1 MFALRRL
8 SPALILV
15 VLTAG
20 LLAAASA
27 LPQAQPRPAPS
38 ANHVVVIS
46 LDGFGGWALD
56 DPYLPVPTLRRLA
69 AAGAVAKGMRPVDPT
84 VTWAN
89 HTSMVTGVP
98 PARHG
103 VIYNG
108 LLIREPGVPPRVEP
122 WRDKSELVH
131 ARTLYDAAHERGLT
145 TAQVDWVAI
154 QNAPTITWEFPER
167 PDPKGAIAQEA
178 VRAGILSQPD
188 LEAFQTKNIL
198 WRDHIWTQAAAHILR
213 QHRPNLLLFH
223 LLNLD
228 STQHRYGPRTPAAM
242 GAMAHLDSQV
252 AAILTTLEKSGLMAR
267 TTLFVVSDHGFKAV
281 KRQIRPNV
289 VLAKAGLISVEEGK
303 VTGARVYS
311 VPEGGTALVYVT
323 VPDSSGA
330 LLQQARD
337 ALSGLEGI
345 ASVIEAGE
353 FAKYGLPQ
361 PTATGQMGAL
371 LLTAKEGY
379 AFTANL
385 GDQPV
390 VDAPAGSLGSH
401 GYLANDP
408 DLQALFI
415 ASGRGIKRG
424 VTLDSVSNLDLAPTI
439 ARLLNLQMPD
449 VQGKVLTGILSTPVS
464 ALPAKVKT
472 APR

>member
-1 MFALRRL
+1 MKRLPLALVCLMLVAPASPFDAQTRRTPPG
-8 SPALILV
+8 SH
-15 VLTAG
+15 
-20 LLAAASA
+20 
-27 LPQAQPRPAPS
+27 
-38 ANHVVVIS
+38 HVVVIS

-131 ARTLYDAAHERGLT
+131 ARTLYDAAHERRLT

-178 VRAGILSQPD
+178 VKAGILSQAD
-188 LEAFQTKNIL
+188 LATFHTKNIL
-198 WRDHIWTQAAAHILR
+198 WRDHIWTQAAVHILR
-213 QHRPNLLLFH
+213 QHVPNLLLFH

-242 GAMAHLDSQV
+242 DAMAHLDSQV
-252 AAILTTLEKSGLMAR
+252 ATIVTTLERTGLLAR

-289 VLAKAGLISVEEGK
+289 VFAKAGLIALEGGK
-303 VTGARVYS
+303 ITGARVYS

-323 VPDSSGA
+323 VPDESGA
-330 LLQQARD
+330 LLKQAGE
-337 ALSGLEGI
+337 ALEGLEGI
-345 ASVIEAGE
+345 ASVIAAPE
-353 FAKYGLPQ
+353 FGKYGLPP

-371 LLTAKEGY
+371 LLTAKDGY
-379 AFTANL
+379 AFTGDA

-390 VDAPAGSLGSH
+390 VDAPPGSLGSH
-401 GYLANDP
+401 GYLASDP

-415 ASGRGIKRG
+415 ASGRGIRRG
-424 VTLDSVSNLDLAPTI
+424 VKLDSVSNLDLTPTI

-449 VQGKVLTGILSTPVS
+449 AQGRVLTEILSRPVS
-464 ALPAKVKT
+464 APAAAAKT

>member
-1 MFALRRL
+1 MLALRR
-8 SPALILV
+8 SSSALIFVILI
-15 VLTAG
+15 AG
-20 LLAAASA
+20 LLRAA
-27 LPQAQPRPAPS
+27 PAPQPLPRRAQS

-108 LLIREPGVPPRVEP
+108 LLIREPGAAPRVEP
-122 WRDKSELVH
+122 WRDKGELVH
-131 ARTLYDAAHERGLT
+131 ARTLYDAAHERGMT

-178 VRAGILSQPD
+178 VKTGILSPGD
-188 LEAFQTKNIL
+188 LESFHSKNIL
-198 WRDHIWTQAAAHILR
+198 WRDHIWTEAAAHILR

-242 GAMAHLDSQV
+242 DAMAHLDSQV
-252 AAILTTLEKSGLMAR
+252 GTIVSTLEKTGLLAR
-267 TTLFVVSDHGFKAV
+267 TTMFVVSDHGFKAV

-289 VLAKAGLISVEEGK
+289 AFAKAGLITVEGGK
-303 VTGARVYS
+303 VSGARVYS

-330 LLQQARD
+330 LLKQAGE
-337 ALSGLEGI
+337 ALNGLEGI
-345 ASVIEAGE
+345 ASVIEAPE

-371 LLTAKEGY
+371 LLAAKDGY
-379 AFTANL
+379 AFT
-385 GDQPV
+385 GDVGEQPV
-390 VDAPAGSLGSH
+390 VDAPPASLGSH
-401 GYLANDP
+401 GYLASDP

-424 VTLDSVSNLDLAPTI
+424 VQLDSVSNLDLTPTI

-449 VQGKVLTGILSTPVS
+449 VQGRVLTEILSAPVS
-464 ALPAKVKT
+464 AAGAAKT

>member
-1 MFALRRL
+1 MFAPRRFSSARIL
-8 SPALILV
+8 LVLI
-15 VLTAG
+15 AG
-20 LLAAASA
+20 LLLAVPA
-27 LPQAQPRPAPS
+27 PQAQPRRGGS

-89 HTSMVTGVP
+89 HTSMVTGVS

-103 VIYNG
+103 VIFNG
-108 LLIREPGVPPRVEP
+108 LLIREAGVPPRVEP
-122 WRDKSELVH
+122 WRDKTELVH
-131 ARTLYDAAHERGLT
+131 ARTLYDAARERGLT

-167 PDPKGAIAQEA
+167 PDPKGVIAQEA
-178 VRAGILSQPD
+178 VKTGMLSQAD
-188 LEAFQTKNIL
+188 LETFHTKNIL
-198 WRDHIWTQAAAHILR
+198 WRDHIWTHAAAHILR

-252 AAILTTLEKSGLMAR
+252 ATIVTTLEKRGLLSS

-289 VLAKAGLISVEEGK
+289 VFAKAGLITVDSGK
-303 VTGARVYS
+303 ITGARVYS

-323 VPDSSGA
+323 VPDISDS
-330 LLQQARD
+330 LLQQAAS
-337 ALSGLEGI
+337 ALKGMEGI
-345 ASVIEAGE
+345 ASVIEAPE
-353 FAKYGLPQ
+353 FETYGLPQ

-371 LLTAKEGY
+371 LLTAQEGY
-379 AFTANL
+379 AFTADT

-390 VDAPAGSLGSH
+390 VDAAPGSLGSH
-401 GYLANDP
+401 GYLASDP

-424 VTLDSVSNLDLAPTI
+424 AKLDSVSNLDLAPTI
-439 ARLLNLQMPD
+439 ARLLDLQMPD
-449 VQGKVLTGILSTPVS
+449 VQGRVLKEILSTPVS
-464 ALPAKVKT
+464 APEAKAKT